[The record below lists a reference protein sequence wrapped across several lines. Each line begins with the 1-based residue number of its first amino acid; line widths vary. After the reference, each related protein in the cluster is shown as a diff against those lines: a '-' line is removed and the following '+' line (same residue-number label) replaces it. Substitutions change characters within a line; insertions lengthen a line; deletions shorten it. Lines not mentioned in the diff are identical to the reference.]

1 MGIGCAERLDL
12 GILYLAEAYRR
23 VQGHLVMNMRYLA
36 SVVTQCFQAF
46 GELLA
51 LQQHFVE
58 LSGGITRCAPGPCC
72 TLPQAIWCKIQATA
86 LCSLRLT

>member
-1 MGIGCAERLDL
+1 M
-12 GILYLAEAYRR
+12 
-23 VQGHLVMNMRYLA
+23 QGHLVMNMRYLA

-58 LSGGITRCAPGPCC
+58 LSGGITR
-72 TLPQAIWCKIQATA
+72 
-86 LCSLRLT
+86 